1 MKERSGSFPVLVC
14 VSRGR
19 SPGPA
24 LCLPRPGTRRLAGGG
39 AEARLPHAASDS
51 MSPSSRRWKSFFFLS
66 SVPIFMIVPL
76 LYSYSIFFFFFFVI
90 RRKAI
95 FSCGVLADSRRRP
108 SSGGGVGA
116 PRPAPACAPGDRAAA
131 AESPAS
137 SGSCSL
143 HFLTQNCSLHVV
155 GSPKSNVSG
164 SHRRRETVPFV
175 MWSPQTCFESDGS
188 LFVNEIS
195 CVTPRHCRE
204 RELL

>member
-1 MKERSGSFPVLVC
+1 MCHEGAARAPRCACRDLG
-14 VSRGR
+14 RGDW
-19 SPGPA
+19 
-24 LCLPRPGTRRLAGGG
+24 GGG
-39 AEARLPHAASDS
+39 KPASPTPRLTQCHRHPEDG
-51 MSPSSRRWKSFFFLS
+51 RVFFFLS

-76 LYSYSIFFFFFFVI
+76 LYSYSIFFFVI